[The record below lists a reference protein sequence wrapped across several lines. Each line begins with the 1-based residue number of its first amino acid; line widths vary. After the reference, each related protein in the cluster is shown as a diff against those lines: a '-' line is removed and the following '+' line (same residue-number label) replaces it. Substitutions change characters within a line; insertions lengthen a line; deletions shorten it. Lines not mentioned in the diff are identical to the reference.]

1 MQIQAKTTIHFNA
14 PLIISKIHKGKKKS
28 IADATR
34 IVWTRIRRSV
44 RQRKGRRK
52 KFPLYIMEADG
63 GKYKKVKT
71 VAKYLSAVKKNG
83 LEKNKKA
90 RIFPY
95 GGSRGKGAKATPTEL
110 QKTGEALTGNS
121 AAPGNIPF
129 SWASDDTT
137 VWGRKKK
144 GWTDFWL
151 RKSIKFDAEEGLIYS
166 SPAHAAKALPIP
178 QILETGGTTRY
189 NKRHVVGYQI
199 IRREFKNGSVHITYL
214 EVVEGKRG
222 YRNISPRPFMRPG
235 AEKSRKQVQKTF
247 ADNTKKALKN

>member
-1 MQIQAKTTIHFNA
+1 MQIQAKTTIDFKA
-14 PLIISKIHKGKKKS
+14 PLIIQKINKSKKKS

-63 GKYKKVKT
+63 GKYKNVES
-71 VAKYLSAVKKNG
+71 VAKYLARVRKNG
-83 LEKNKKA
+83 LVSNKKA
-90 RIFPY
+90 KIFPY

-110 QKTGEALTGNS
+110 QKTGEALIGAS

-151 RKSIKFDAEEGLIYS
+151 RKSIKFDAGEGLIYS

-178 QILETGGTTRY
+178 QLLETGGTTRY
-189 NKRHVVGYQI
+189 NKRYVVGYQI
-199 IRREFKNGSVHITYL
+199 IKREFKNGNVHITYL
-214 EVVEGKRG
+214 EVVKGKRG
-222 YRNISPRPFMRPG
+222 YRTIAPRPFMRPG

-247 ADNTKKALKN
+247 ADNMKKELK